1 MRIFKKITIEDFLC
15 SHMIGIHIPRLK
27 DYNHYIHKYC
37 ILITYH
43 SRFKKNIAAKQC
55 TSGAFFKDVS
65 VGQILI
71 QIFFFI
77 FQISQDEL

>member
-27 DYNHYIHKYC
+27 GYNHYIHKYC
-37 ILITYH
+37 ILTTVGL
-43 SRFKKNIAAKQC
+43 KKNIAANNVRVVLFLKMY
-55 TSGAFFKDVS
+55 

-71 QIFFFI
+71 QIFFI

>member
-27 DYNHYIHKYC
+27 GYNHYIHKHC
-37 ILITYH
+37 ILTTVGL
-43 SRFKKNIAAKQC
+43 KKKYCSKQC
-55 TSGAFFKDVS
+55 TSGAFFKDVI

-71 QIFFFI
+71 QIFFI